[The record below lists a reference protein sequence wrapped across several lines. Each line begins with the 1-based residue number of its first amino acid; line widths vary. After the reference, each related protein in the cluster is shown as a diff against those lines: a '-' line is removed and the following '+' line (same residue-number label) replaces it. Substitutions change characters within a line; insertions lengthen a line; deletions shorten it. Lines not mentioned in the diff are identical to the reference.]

1 MFEYALLGAST
12 NIEKHNSDGSY
23 DKVTHDQAKLY
34 ECLKPVIDEIVSY
47 VAENSR
53 LALDA
58 RKNRNVQTP
67 EFQNGSSVEI
77 SDKNTDNVQDES
89 IVGIFEKSIDEAIP
103 ETIHVNDNNEVQ
115 EAEDSPLEVD
125 EYDALITRAEQ
136 LLEIAKKGK
145 QLEQE
150 KARLTA
156 EYQKRLAAIQQE
168 IDDNKRKLAGKYGS

>member
-1 MFEYALLGAST
+1 MG
-12 NIEKHNSDGSY
+12 
-23 DKVTHDQAKLY
+23 
-34 ECLKPVIDEIVSY
+34 
-47 VAENSR
+47 
-53 LALDA
+53 
-58 RKNRNVQTP
+58 
-67 EFQNGSSVEI
+67 
-77 SDKNTDNVQDES
+77 
-89 IVGIFEKSIDEAIP
+89 EKSIDKNSLEP
-103 ETIHVNDNNEVQ
+103 NTINNNEVQ

-136 LLEIAKKGK
+136 LLEIAKRGK